1 MNRTAI
7 RNIFSQ
13 RIELPVTRF
22 LSKVGISP
30 NTITYIG
37 LIGPILTATFIYMN
51 LFAIAGTTLLVSSSL
66 DLFDGSLARFTNKV
80 TKFGAFLDSTIDRLS
95 ESIVLLGLIF
105 FYTTQSSIYGVVIT
119 YIAMAGSIMVSYI
132 RARAGGLKVSC
143 EIGIYTRTERV
154 ISLGLGLIISQWWT
168 PAITLVLSTIAIFT
182 LITTIQRVLHIKRE
196 LDRN

>member
-13 RIELPVTRF
+13 RVELPVTRF

-30 NTITYIG
+30 NAITYLG
-37 LIGPILTATFIYMN
+37 VVGPTLTAIFIYLD
-51 LFAIAGTTLLVSSSL
+51 LFAIAGATLLVSASL

-80 TKFGAFLDSTIDRLS
+80 TKFGALLDSTIDRLS
-95 ESIVLLGLIF
+95 ESIVLLGLII
-105 FYTTQSSIYGVVIT
+105 FYATQSSVFGVIIT
-119 YIAMAGSIMVSYI
+119 YIAMVGSIMVSYI

-154 ISLGLGLIISQWWT
+154 ISLGLGLIVSQWWT
-168 PAITLVLSTIAIFT
+168 PAIIVVLSAIAIFT
-182 LITTIQRVLHIKRE
+182 FITTVQRVLHIKRE
-196 LDRN
+196 LDSS